1 MLTVGGCYLPS
12 AATQAVMGADRLP
25 DRRHDLGPGVL
36 AAGRQVTGEQRLR

>member
-1 MLTVGGCYLPS
+1 VLAVGGCYLAS

-25 DRRHDLGPGVL
+25 DRGHDLGLGVL